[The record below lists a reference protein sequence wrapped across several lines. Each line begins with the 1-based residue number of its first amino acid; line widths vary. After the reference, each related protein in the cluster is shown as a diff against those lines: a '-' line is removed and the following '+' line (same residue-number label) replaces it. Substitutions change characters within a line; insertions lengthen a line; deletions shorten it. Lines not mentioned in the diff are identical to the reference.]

1 MDFAKLG
8 VNLGIVAG
16 IIGITEVVK
25 LVLPPALVKF
35 VILIPAILGAV
46 AAVALG
52 WGVDD
57 HPEELHHLRGGG
69 DLHLQVREDGDR
81 RIGWVEP

>member
-52 WGVDD
+52 WG
-57 HPEELHHLRGGG
+57 
-69 DLHLQVREDGDR
+69 DGWTTILKNCIIYVGAATYIYKFGKTV
-81 RIGWVEP
+81 IGV